1 MGSKKYRNPEKR
13 EAKALAK
20 ANGRSDTVGQVQ
32 MVANTFWDDARA
44 LYEKSIWAVE
54 YTHGHLSNYLKTML
68 TNPEAYAKMNSNPE
82 LISNINLLT
91 RDIGEHT
98 ERLKGIYAH
107 HSHKSGGSET
117 PDEHMA
123 VIRIHGMYHDAVEI
137 YESTIMPT
145 VTHIFE
151 QIGLIDEFIQAQQA
165 QPQPETPTQDTQPE
179 VTDVEVA
186 ETTVAI
192 EESTAHA

>member
-13 EAKALAK
+13 EAKAQAK
-20 ANGRSDTVGQVQ
+20 ANSKFETIERAPVPT
-32 MVANTFWDDARA
+32 NTFWDDARA

-54 YTHGHLSNYLKTML
+54 YTHGHLSNYLKVL
-68 TNPEAYAKMNSNPE
+68 LANPQAYEKMNGNPE

-98 ERLKGIYAH
+98 ERLKGIYAQH
-107 HSHKSGGSET
+107 ADKSGGSQT

-123 VIRIHGMYHDAVEI
+123 VIRIHGLYHDAVEI

-145 VTHIFE
+145 VAHIFE
-151 QIGLIDEFIQAQQA
+151 QIGVIDEFLEAQKTQAELT
-165 QPQPETPTQDTQPE
+165 QPQ
-179 VTDVEVA
+179 VTDVEAV
-186 ETTVAI
+186 ETVNI
-192 EESTAHA
+192 KEESAEHV

>member
-1 MGSKKYRNPEKR
+1 MGSKKYRNPYKR
-13 EAKALAK
+13 EAKAQAK
-20 ANGRSDTVGQVQ
+20 AQNRIEAIERTPVP
-32 MVANTFWDDARA
+32 ANSFWEDARA

-54 YTHGHLSNYLKTML
+54 YTHGQLSAYLKNL
-68 TNPEAYAKMNSNPE
+68 ISNPQAYERMNNNPE

-98 ERLKGIYAH
+98 DRLKAIYAQH
-107 HSHKSGGSET
+107 ADKTGGSKT

-123 VIRIHGMYHDAVEI
+123 VIRIHGLYHDAVEI

-151 QIGLIDEFIQAQQA
+151 QIGVIDEFIQAQQ
-165 QPQPETPTQDTQPE
+165 QQVPSVETDSA
-179 VTDVEVA
+179 VTDVNFV
-186 ETTVAI
+186 ETTTA
-192 EESTAHA
+192 EESVAHV